1 MTTRK
6 CKPKQEIAIVVSRMS
21 QHTAHLWG
29 FKTERSFL
37 EFVQRHN
44 IPMAKVGKTTFIKVS
59 DLERVLDQL
68 AASGQP
74 IEPESA
80 GRQPRTAD
88 EVLAR
93 LGLRSTKTNK

>member
-6 CKPKQEIAIVVSRMS
+6 SKPNPEIVVAVSRMS
-21 QHTAHLWG
+21 QYTAHLWG

-44 IPMAKVGKTTFIKVS
+44 IPRAKVGKTTFVKVA
-59 DLERVLDQL
+59 DFERVLDSL
-68 AASGQP
+68 ETRGQS
-74 IEPESA
+74 IESELDD
-80 GRQPRTAD
+80 RQPQTQD

-93 LGLRSTKTNK
+93 LGLERIKRDK